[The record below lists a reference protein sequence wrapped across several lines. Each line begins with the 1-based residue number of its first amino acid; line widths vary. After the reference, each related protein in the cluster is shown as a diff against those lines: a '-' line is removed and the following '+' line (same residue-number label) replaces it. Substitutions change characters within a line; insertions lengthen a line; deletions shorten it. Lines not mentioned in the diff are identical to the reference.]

1 LTAIRHVVFD
11 IGRVLIT
18 WDPEVPF
25 RRLIPDDAARAHFL
39 THVCSPAW
47 NLEQDRGRPWDEA
60 EASLIAEH
68 PDHETNIRAFRQH
81 WPEMVASEIPETVAM
96 MRGLMASGMDVTL
109 LTNFAADTFREA
121 QILYPFLTE
130 TRGVTVSG
138 EVKVLKPD
146 PQIYRIHTEGFSL
159 DPAATLF
166 IDDSAANVTGA
177 QEFGWQAALFEG
189 PEKLRADLQS
199 FGLAV

>member
-1 LTAIRHVVFD
+1 MIPIRHVVFD

-25 RRLIPDDAARAHFL
+25 RRLIPDEAVRAHFL
-39 THVCSPAW
+39 TYVCSPAW

-60 EASLIAEH
+60 EAMLIAEH
-68 PDHETNIRAFRQH
+68 PDHEANIRAFRQH
-81 WPEMVASEIPETVAM
+81 WMEMVASEISETVAI

-109 LTNFAADTFREA
+109 LTNFASDTFREA
-121 QILYPFLTE
+121 RVMYPFLTE

-146 PQIYRIHTEGFSL
+146 PQIYRIHSASFGL

-166 IDDSAANVTGA
+166 IDDSAANVRGA
-177 QEFGWQAALFEG
+177 QAFGWQAVLFER
-189 PEKLRADLQS
+189 PAKLREDLQA
-199 FGLAV
+199 FGLVI